1 MCPRTA
7 TARPGRGRG
16 RWCPWALRPERRP
29 RLFPCS
35 PLPGLPGGA
44 HTARVL
50 WAVPQG
56 CGCWRRWG
64 VLEAEWEVW
73 GPDGLRAG
81 DLWLEERVP

>member
-1 MCPRTA
+1 MPPDSNREAWPGTWA
-7 TARPGRGRG
+7 MVPLGPAARAPSPSVPH
-16 RWCPWALRPERRP
+16 CQACLAVLTRPASSGP
-29 RLFPCS
+29 
-35 PLPGLPGGA
+35 
-44 HTARVL
+44 
-50 WAVPQG
+50 VPQG